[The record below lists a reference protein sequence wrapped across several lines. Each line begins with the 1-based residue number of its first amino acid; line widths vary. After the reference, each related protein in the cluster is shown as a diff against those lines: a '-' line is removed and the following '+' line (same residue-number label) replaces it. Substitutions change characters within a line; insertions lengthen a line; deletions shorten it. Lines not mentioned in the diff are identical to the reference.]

1 MLAETEAFT
10 RRPIIFMDDHACT
23 RRIFVS
29 DAAMPRALLNLCTRP
44 TVFLQICSQRRK
56 LRTRRFIANLDGAL

>member
-23 RRIFVS
+23 RRI
-29 DAAMPRALLNLCTRP
+29 AAMPALAIL
-44 TVFLQICSQRRK
+44 
-56 LRTRRFIANLDGAL
+56 IADYRGEGGDGGQP